1 MQPLLQWRASSMQC
15 ACAVL
20 SSVVCLAVQYF
31 SSLSHKWHDFQ
42 KNKMCW
48 FSLQLWNISHSK
60 KNRVR
65 YSQKCVL
72 VFMWFA
78 YYSCQILMKLE
89 FSGQIFEEYSNIK
102 FHEKSIHWE
111 PSCSMWMDRWTDMT
125 KLILDFRNLRMCL
138 KTVSTGILF
147 LLFSTI
153 DLICDKFLFH
163 NLCYYIF
170 KFSYNVVW
178 YWMSMKAAVSGWR
191 TGITVSNEFICFE
204 AIVTFYSKTIRKCRL
219 NWQGNCTSSGNLS

>member
-89 FSGQIFEEYSNIK
+89 FSGRIFEKFCNIK
-102 FHEKSIHWE
+102 LFENSVQCE
-111 PSCSMWMDRWTDMT
+111 SSCSIRMDGQTTNIRAEASRQVSE
-125 KLILDFRNLRMCL
+125 FCERNQNQPVDIM
-138 KTVSTGILF
+138 
-147 LLFSTI
+147 
-153 DLICDKFLFH
+153 
-163 NLCYYIF
+163 
-170 KFSYNVVW
+170 
-178 YWMSMKAAVSGWR
+178 
-191 TGITVSNEFICFE
+191 
-204 AIVTFYSKTIRKCRL
+204 
-219 NWQGNCTSSGNLS
+219 